1 MENLFSMNEKVC
13 LVTGGSS
20 GLGSYMAHGFLVA
33 GASRVYI
40 TARSY
45 EKLSAK
51 ADELSS
57 LGKGECIPISGD
69 LSSLEGISSLA
80 SEIKEREPYIDV
92 LVNNAGLGLATSIDS
107 LEAEDW
113 DRVMDINARSPL
125 FLTQALLPF
134 LKKGKGCIINISDTL
149 APSGIK
155 NFSLYSGAKSALEGI
170 TKSLAKELA
179 PDIRVNAISPG
190 AILWPEDED
199 LSEDQQKQR
208 LTKVPLG
215 RIGCPEDIS
224 SLAVFLSEAE
234 YITGQ
239 VIKVDGGRSI
249 N

>member
-1 MENLFSMNEKVC
+1 MKQKFIFL
-13 LVTGGSS
+13 TGGAKRIGKTTCKHFHNEGFNIIFHYNSS
-20 GLGSYMAHGFLVA
+20 KSEANEIKKNLNEIRKDSCFTLQADFDDESSIKKLTQGLSE
-33 GASRVYI
+33 I
-40 TARSY
+40 T
-45 EKLSAK
+45 
-51 ADELSS
+51 DELS
-57 LGKGECIPISGD
+57 
-69 LSSLEGISSLA
+69 
-80 SEIKEREPYIDV
+80 V
-92 LVNNAGLGLATSIDS
+92 LINNASSFYPTPIEDASMDEWNNLMAT
-107 LEAEDW
+107 
-113 DRVMDINARSPL
+113 NATTPL

-208 LTKVPLG
+208 LAKVPLG

>member
-1 MENLFSMNEKVC
+1 M
-13 LVTGGSS
+13 GSE
-20 GLGSYMAHGFLVA
+20 M
-33 GASRVYI
+33 
-40 TARSY
+40 
-45 EKLSAK
+45 
-51 ADELSS
+51 
-57 LGKGECIPISGD
+57 CI
-69 LSSLEGISSLA
+69 
-80 SEIKEREPYIDV
+80 R
-92 LVNNAGLGLATSIDS
+92 DS
-107 LEAEDW
+107 
-113 DRVMDINARSPL
+113 
-125 FLTQALLPF
+125 
-134 LKKGKGCIINISDTL
+134 
-149 APSGIK
+149 
-155 NFSLYSGAKSALEGI
+155 

-208 LTKVPLG
+208 LAKVPLG

>member
-1 MENLFSMNEKVC
+1 MKQKFIFL
-13 LVTGGSS
+13 TGGAKRIGKTTCKHFHNEGFNIIFHYNSS
-20 GLGSYMAHGFLVA
+20 ESEANEIKKSLNKIRRDSCFTLQADFDEESSIKKLTQGLSE
-33 GASRVYI
+33 I
-40 TARSY
+40 T
-45 EKLSAK
+45 
-51 ADELSS
+51 DELS
-57 LGKGECIPISGD
+57 
-69 LSSLEGISSLA
+69 
-80 SEIKEREPYIDV
+80 V
-92 LVNNAGLGLATSIDS
+92 LINNASSFYPTPIEDASMDEWNNLMAT
-107 LEAEDW
+107 
-113 DRVMDINARSPL
+113 NATTPL

-199 LSEDQQKQR
+199 LSDDQQKQR

>member
-1 MENLFSMNEKVC
+1 MKQKFIFL
-13 LVTGGSS
+13 TGGAKRIGKTTCKHFHNEGFNIIFHYNSS
-20 GLGSYMAHGFLVA
+20 ESEANEIKKTLNKIRKDSCFTLQADFDEESSIKKLTQGLSE
-33 GASRVYI
+33 I
-40 TARSY
+40 T
-45 EKLSAK
+45 
-51 ADELSS
+51 DELS
-57 LGKGECIPISGD
+57 
-69 LSSLEGISSLA
+69 
-80 SEIKEREPYIDV
+80 V
-92 LVNNAGLGLATSIDS
+92 LINNASSFYPTPIEDASMDEWNNLMAT
-107 LEAEDW
+107 
-113 DRVMDINARSPL
+113 NATTPL

>member
-1 MENLFSMNEKVC
+1 MKQKFIFL
-13 LVTGGSS
+13 TGGAKRIGKTTCKHFHNEGFNIIFHYNSS
-20 GLGSYMAHGFLVA
+20 KSEANEIKKNLNEIRKDSCFTLQADFDDE
-33 GASRVYI
+33 SSI
-40 TARSY
+40 K
-45 EKLSAK
+45 KLSQGLSEIT
-51 ADELSS
+51 DELS
-57 LGKGECIPISGD
+57 
-69 LSSLEGISSLA
+69 
-80 SEIKEREPYIDV
+80 V
-92 LVNNAGLGLATSIDS
+92 LINNASSFYPTPIEDASMDEWNNLMAT
-107 LEAEDW
+107 
-113 DRVMDINARSPL
+113 NATTPL

-208 LTKVPLG
+208 LVKVPLG

>member
-1 MENLFSMNEKVC
+1 MQADFDDE
-13 LVTGGSS
+13 SS
-20 GLGSYMAHGFLVA
+20 IKKLTQGLSE
-33 GASRVYI
+33 I
-40 TARSY
+40 T
-45 EKLSAK
+45 
-51 ADELSS
+51 DELS
-57 LGKGECIPISGD
+57 
-69 LSSLEGISSLA
+69 
-80 SEIKEREPYIDV
+80 V
-92 LVNNAGLGLATSIDS
+92 LINNASSFYPTPIEDASMDEWNNLMAT
-107 LEAEDW
+107 
-113 DRVMDINARSPL
+113 NATTPL

-149 APSGIK
+149 APCGIK

-208 LTKVPLG
+208 LAKVPLG
-215 RIGCPEDIS
+215 RIGCPKDIS

>member
-1 MENLFSMNEKVC
+1 MKQKFIFL
-13 LVTGGSS
+13 TGGAKRIGKTTCKHFHNEGFNIIFHYNSS
-20 GLGSYMAHGFLVA
+20 KSEANEIKKNLNEIRKDSCFTLQADFDDESSIKKLTQGLSE
-33 GASRVYI
+33 I
-40 TARSY
+40 T
-45 EKLSAK
+45 
-51 ADELSS
+51 DELS
-57 LGKGECIPISGD
+57 
-69 LSSLEGISSLA
+69 
-80 SEIKEREPYIDV
+80 V
-92 LVNNAGLGLATSIDS
+92 LINNASSFYPTPIEDASMDEWNNLMAT
-107 LEAEDW
+107 
-113 DRVMDINARSPL
+113 NATTPL